1 MNDHDYVTATIALKR
16 RLFDEDISLETIK
29 ALSKLYPRSTA
40 LIANAME
47 CSHPELLKK
56 IENGL
61 HPREKKVLYKVAFDI
76 ADKLYMPGRLNDGE
90 TFSL

>member
-1 MNDHDYVTATIALKR
+1 MNEHDYVTATIALRR

-29 ALSKLYPRSTA
+29 ALTELYPRSA
-40 LIANAME
+40 SLIANDME
-47 CSHPELLKK
+47 CSTPELFEK

-61 HPREKKVLYKVAFDI
+61 RPREKMGLYKAVHDI
-76 ADKLYMPGRLNDGE
+76 ADKLYMPGRLNDGT